1 MLNEELV
8 NKWQPVLD
16 HSDLPEIK
24 NHYRR
29 VVTAHMLE
37 QQENALKEQAS
48 VQGAGSTSLLG
59 ESTAPITIAGD
70 GGITSGNVQNFDP
83 VLISLVRRTAPNL
96 IAFDIMGVQPMSGPT
111 GLIFALRPT
120 YAKTGPQSGPYDA
133 TSNAFYNE
141 ANTGF
146 SAGATAGGAG
156 NLPAWASAGQSD
168 PFSAPGGANT
178 MFNSLSNHVGDDAIA
193 DRTGMSTSTAEGLGA
208 TGNDTIPSMSF
219 NIDKTSVTAVSR
231 ALKAE
236 YSVELAQD
244 LKAIHGLDAET
255 ELANILTTEI
265 NAEINREIVRKVY
278 FGCTGVAGVDAG
290 PTANVGGGQA
300 PGVLDGRWLVERFK
314 ALVFKIET
322 EANAIAKN
330 TRRGKGNFIIC
341 SSDVASALATAG
353 VLDPTAALTVDDTGS
368 TFAGTIGS
376 GMKVYIDPYSYTGDN
391 FVVVGYKGTSP
402 YDAGMFYC
410 PYVPL
415 QMVRAIGED
424 TFQPKIGFKTRYGVG
439 VNPFATDTG
448 AGGFALDTNNRYYRG
463 FAVTR
468 LSGAA

>member
-8 NKWQPVLD
+8 NKWQPVLE

-24 NHYRR
+24 NHYRK

-37 QQENALKEQAS
+37 AQENALREQHG
-48 VQGAGSTSLLG
+48 VQGVGSTSLLG
-59 ESTAPITIAGD
+59 ESTAPSTLAG
-70 GGITSGNVQNFDP
+70 GGSQAAGGNVDNFDP

-120 YAKTGPQSGPYDA
+120 YGKDINNQGGGA
-133 TSNAFYNE
+133 NAFYGE

-146 SAGATAGGAG
+146 SAGRDG
-156 NLPAWASAGQSD
+156 NLPAWASAGNDDSGSD
-168 PFSAPGGANT
+168 NATDRFFNDTGGAP
-178 MFNSLSNHVGDDAIA
+178 A
-193 DRTGMSTSTAEGLGA
+193 DRTGMTTTDAELLGDG
-208 TGNDTIPSMSF
+208 TNGVIPSMSF
-219 NIDKTSVTAVSR
+219 KIDKTSVTAVTRS
-231 ALKAE
+231 LKAE

-278 FGCTGVAGVDAG
+278 MGCTGVTAVDARG
-290 PTANVGGGQA
+290 TANVGGGGA
-300 PGVLDGRWLVERFK
+300 TGVLDGRWLVERFK
-314 ALVFKIET
+314 ALVYKIET

-341 SSDVASALATAG
+341 SSDVASALSTAG

-368 TFAGTIGS
+368 TFAGTIGA
-376 GMKVYIDPYSYTGDN
+376 GMKVYIDPYSYTGDD
-391 FVVVGYKGTSP
+391 FVCVGYKGTSP

-424 TFQPKIGFKTRYGVG
+424 NFQPKIGFKTRYGVG
-439 VNPFATDTG
+439 VNPFATSDG
-448 AGGFALDTNNRYYRG
+448 VAGYDIGRKNRYYRG
-463 FAVTR
+463 FAITN
-468 LSGAA
+468 LSGVA

>member
-8 NKWQPVLD
+8 NKWQPVLE

-24 NHYRR
+24 DSYRKI
-29 VVTAHMLE
+29 VTAHMLE
-37 QQENALKEQAS
+37 QQENALAEQAS

-59 ESTAPITIAGD
+59 ESSSPITQAQ
-70 GGITSGNVQNFDP
+70 NVDNFDP

-120 YAKTGPQSGPYDA
+120 YAKVQGGGDHANAPA
-133 TSNAFYNE
+133 NAFYNE

-146 SAGATAGGAG
+146 SAGAGAMAAFDS
-156 NLPAWASAGQSD
+156 NA
-168 PFSAPGGANT
+168 
-178 MFNSLSNHVGDDAIA
+178 MFQAAATEATVSFHQAAALA
-193 DRTGMSTSTAEGLGA
+193 TAEEWGSGDN
-208 TGNDTIPSMSF
+208 NDIPSMSF
-219 NIDKTSVTAVSR
+219 NIDKSQVTARTR

-265 NAEINREIVRKVY
+265 NAEINREIVRAVY
-278 FGCTGVAGVDAG
+278 LTATGSAAVSARASG
-290 PTANVGGGQA
+290 PRGNVGFTDSNLGA
-300 PGVLDGRWLVERFK
+300 LDGRWLVERFK
-314 ALVFKIET
+314 ALVYKIET

-330 TRRGKGNFIIC
+330 TRRGKGNFIMC
-341 SSDVASALATAG
+341 TADVASALATAG
-353 VLDPTAALTVDDTGS
+353 VLDPSAALTVDDTGS

-376 GMKVYIDPYSYTGDN
+376 GMKVYIDPYSITGDD
-391 FVVVGYKGTSP
+391 FVCVGYKGTSP

-424 TFQPKIGFKTRYGVG
+424 NFQPKIGFKTRYGIG
-439 VNPFATDTG
+439 LNPFATATG
-448 AGGFALDTNNRYYRG
+448 TAAIAIGNNNRYYRG
-463 FAVTR
+463 FAIDN
-468 LSGAA
+468 LAG

>member
-1 MLNEELV
+1 MLNEQLI

-16 HSDLPEIK
+16 HGDLPEIK
-24 NHYRR
+24 DHYRK

-37 QQENALKEQAS
+37 QQEIAMREQAA
-48 VQGAGSTSLLG
+48 VTGAGSASLLG
-59 ESTAPITIAGD
+59 ESTAPEAVTANA
-70 GGITSGNVQNFDP
+70 SKFDP

-120 YAKTGPQSGPYDA
+120 YGKQGTQGTAGTVGA
-133 TSNAFYNE
+133 NAFYNE

-146 SAGATAGGAG
+146 SASRAG
-156 NLPAWASAGQSD
+156 NLPAWASVLGSE
-168 PFSAPGGANT
+168 ANAANV
-178 MFNSLSNHVGDDAIA
+178 MFKSVASEALIA
-193 DRTGMSTSTAEGLGA
+193 DRTGAATATAEGWGA
-208 TGNDTIPSMSF
+208 SGNDAIPSMSF
-219 NIDKTSVTAVSR
+219 SIDKAQVTAVSR

-278 FGCTGVAGVDAG
+278 TTCTGVASVDARG
-290 PTANVGGGQA
+290 SAPSGNNAAGLGQ
-300 PGVLDGRWLVERFK
+300 LDGRWLIERFK
-314 ALVFKIET
+314 SLVYKVET

-341 SSDVASALATAG
+341 SSDVASALSTAG

-368 TFAGTIGS
+368 TFAGTIGA
-376 GMKVYIDPYSYTGDN
+376 GLKVYIDPYSFTGDD

-424 TFQPKIGFKTRYGVG
+424 NFQPKIGFKTRYGVG

-448 AGGFALDTNNRYYRG
+448 AAGVALDTNNRYYRG
-463 FAVTR
+463 FAVNY
-468 LSGAA
+468 LSGV

>member
-1 MLNEELV
+1 MLNEELI

-16 HSDLPEIK
+16 HEDLPQIK
-24 NHYRR
+24 NHYRK
-29 VVTAHMLE
+29 VVTAQMLE
-37 QQENALKEQAS
+37 QQEQAMREQAN
-48 VQGAGSTSLLG
+48 VQGAGSASLLG
-59 ESTAPITIAGD
+59 ESSTPETLTANAD
-70 GGITSGNVQNFDP
+70 KFDP

-120 YAKTGPQSGPYDA
+120 YGTGVNGVADGA
-133 TSNAFYNE
+133 NAFYTE

-146 SAGATAGGAG
+146 SAGTNG
-156 NLPAWASAGQSD
+156 NLPAWASQNSSD
-168 PFSAPGGANT
+168 DGYGNSANV
-178 MFNSLSNHVGDDAIA
+178 MFNAAAAEGLNAI
-193 DRTGMSTSTAEGLGA
+193 RTGAATDTAEGWGGA
-208 TGNDTIPSMSF
+208 AFGSNPTTQIPSMSF
-219 NIDKTSVTAVSR
+219 QIDKTTVTAVSR

-265 NAEINREIVRKVY
+265 NAEINREIVRSVY
-278 FGCTGVAGVDAG
+278 MSCTGVDAVDG
-290 PTANVGGGQA
+290 RGTANISQLAGTT
-300 PGVLDGRWLVERFK
+300 GVLDGRWLIERFK
-314 ALVFKIET
+314 ALVYKIET

-376 GMKVYIDPYSYTGDN
+376 GMKVYIDPYSYTGDD
-391 FVVVGYKGTSP
+391 FIVVGYKGTSP

-424 TFQPKIGFKTRYGVG
+424 NFQPKIGFKTRYGVG
-439 VNPFATDTG
+439 INPFATNDTRATG
-448 AGGFALDTNNRYYRG
+448 PAVGQSNRYYRG
-463 FAVTR
+463 FAVNYLNGVT
-468 LSGAA
+468 L

>member
-16 HSDLPEIK
+16 HGDLPEIK
-24 NHYRR
+24 NHYRK

-37 QQENALKEQAS
+37 QQENALREQAS
-48 VQGAGSTSLLG
+48 VQGVGSASLLG
-59 ESTAPITIAGD
+59 ESTMPSTIAG
-70 GGITSGNVQNFDP
+70 GGSQATGGNVDNFDP

-120 YAKTGPQSGPYDA
+120 YDNHGIQGAGASSGA
-133 TSNAFYNE
+133 NAFFGE

-146 SAGATAGGAG
+146 SANRAG
-156 NLPAWASAGQSD
+156 NLPAWAS
-168 PFSAPGGANT
+168 PGNDHTDSGDAANV
-178 MFNSLSNHVGDDAIA
+178 MFRSVASEGLAAN
-193 DRTGMSTSTAEGLGA
+193 RTGGTTTQGEGWGS
-208 TGNDTIPSMSF
+208 GSNFSIPSMSF
-219 NIDKTSVTAVSR
+219 KIDKSSVTAVTR

-265 NAEINREIVRKVY
+265 NAEINREIVRSIY
-278 FGCTGVAGVDAG
+278 TTCTGVTGIDARASR
-290 PTANVGGGQA
+290 PTGNSDFGH
-300 PGVLDGRWLVERFK
+300 PSLGVLDGRWLVERFK
-314 ALVFKIET
+314 ALVYKVET

-353 VLDPTAALTVDDTGS
+353 VLDPTPALTVDDTGS

-376 GMKVYIDPYSYTGDN
+376 GMKVYIDPYSYTGDD
-391 FVVVGYKGTSP
+391 FIVVGYKGTSP

-424 TFQPKIGFKTRYGVG
+424 NFQPKIGFKTRYGVG
-439 VNPFATDTG
+439 VNPFATDYGTAVRDIG
-448 AGGFALDTNNRYYRG
+448 KNNRYYRG
-463 FAVTR
+463 FGITY
-468 LSGAA
+468 LNGATI

>member
-16 HSDLPEIK
+16 HGDLPEIK
-24 NHYRR
+24 DSYRKI
-29 VVTAHMLE
+29 VTAHMLE
-37 QQENALKEQAS
+37 QQETALAEQAS

-59 ESTAPITIAGD
+59 ESSSPITQVANID
-70 GGITSGNVQNFDP
+70 TFDP

-120 YAKTGPQSGPYDA
+120 YAKVQGGGTAGVDA
-133 TSNAFYNE
+133 NAFYSE

-146 SAGATAGGAG
+146 SAGDNAMTAFGANLFFQGAASEMSFHQAAATA
-156 NLPAWASAGQSD
+156 
-168 PFSAPGGANT
+168 
-178 MFNSLSNHVGDDAIA
+178 
-193 DRTGMSTSTAEGLGA
+193 TAEEWGSG
-208 TGNDTIPSMSF
+208 TNNDIPSMSF
-219 NIDKTSVTAVSR
+219 NIDKSQVTARTR

-265 NAEINREIVRKVY
+265 NAEINREIVRSVY
-278 FGCTGVAGVDAG
+278 MTATGSAAVSARASG
-290 PTANVGGGQA
+290 PRGNVGFTDSNLGA
-300 PGVLDGRWLVERFK
+300 LDGRWLVERFK
-314 ALVFKIET
+314 ALVYKIET

-330 TRRGKGNFIIC
+330 TRRGKGNFIMC
-341 SSDVASALATAG
+341 TSDVASALATAG
-353 VLDPTAALTVDDTGS
+353 VLDPTAALTIDDTGS

-376 GMKVYIDPYSYTGDN
+376 GMKVYIDPYSITGDD
-391 FVVVGYKGTSP
+391 FVCVGYKGTSP

-424 TFQPKIGFKTRYGVG
+424 NFQPKIGFKTRYGVG
-439 VNPFATDTG
+439 LNPFATDTG
-448 AGGFALDTNNRYYRG
+448 TGDIAVGNNNRYYRG
-463 FAVTR
+463 FAITN
-468 LSGAA
+468 LAG

>member
-16 HSDLPEIK
+16 HEDLPQIK
-24 NHYRR
+24 NHYRK

-37 QQENALKEQAS
+37 QQENALKEQAG
-48 VQGAGSTSLLG
+48 VQGVGSTSLLG
-59 ESTAPITIAGD
+59 ESTAPETVTA
-70 GGITSGNVQNFDP
+70 NVDKFNP

-120 YAKTGPQSGPYDA
+120 YGEGVTGTSGGSGA
-133 TSNAFYNE
+133 NAFYNE

-146 SAGATAGGAG
+146 SAGAAG
-156 NLPAWASAGQSD
+156 NLPAWASADSTDSGYGN
-168 PFSAPGGANT
+168 SANA
-178 MFNSLSNHVGDDAIA
+178 MFNASNGEGLLG
-193 DRTGMSTSTAEGLGA
+193 DRTGMATNLAESLGTTA
-208 TGNDTIPSMSF
+208 TNKIPSMSF
-219 NIDKTSVTAVSR
+219 QIDKSTVEAVSR
-231 ALKAE
+231 SLKAE

-278 FGCTGVAGVDAG
+278 FGCTGVDAVDG
-290 PTANVGGGQA
+290 RGTANISGQA
-300 PGVLDGRWLVERFK
+300 GSTGVLDGRWLIERFK
-314 ALVFKIET
+314 ALVYKVET

-341 SSDVASALATAG
+341 SSDVASALSTAG

-368 TFAGTIGS
+368 TFAGTIGA
-376 GMKVYIDPYSYTGDN
+376 GMKVYIDPYSYTGDD
-391 FVVVGYKGTSP
+391 FICVGYKGTSP

-424 TFQPKIGFKTRYGVG
+424 NFQPKIGFKTRYGIG

-448 AGGFALDTNNRYYRG
+448 AGGFSLDTNNRYYRG
-463 FAVTR
+463 FAVNYLNGVTE
-468 LSGAA
+468 

>member
-8 NKWQPVLD
+8 NKWQPVLE

-24 NHYRR
+24 DSYRKI
-29 VVTAHMLE
+29 VTAHMLE
-37 QQENALKEQAS
+37 QQENALAEQAS

-59 ESTAPITIAGD
+59 ESSSPVTQV
-70 GGITSGNVQNFDP
+70 GNVDNFDP

-120 YAKTGPQSGPYDA
+120 YANELGG
-133 TSNAFYNE
+133 TSRSANAFYDE

-146 SAGATAGGAG
+146 SAGSGPMDAFDANNFFAAAGGHTDAPTFHQAAATDNAEEWG
-156 NLPAWASAGQSD
+156 SD
-168 PFSAPGGANT
+168 DS
-178 MFNSLSNHVGDDAIA
+178 NS
-193 DRTGMSTSTAEGLGA
+193 
-208 TGNDTIPSMSF
+208 IPSMSF
-219 NIDKTSVTAVSR
+219 NIDKSQVTARTR

-265 NAEINREIVRKVY
+265 NAEINREIVRAVY
-278 FGCTGVAGVDAG
+278 MTATGSASVSARASG
-290 PTANVGGGQA
+290 PRGNVGFTDSNIGA
-300 PGVLDGRWLVERFK
+300 LDGRWLVERFK
-314 ALVFKIET
+314 SLVYKIET

-330 TRRGKGNFIIC
+330 TRRGKGNFIMC
-341 SSDVASALATAG
+341 TADVASALATAG

-376 GMKVYIDPYSYTGDN
+376 GMKVYIDPYSITGED
-391 FVVVGYKGTSP
+391 FVCVGYKGTSP

-424 TFQPKIGFKTRYGVG
+424 NFQPKIGFKTRYGIG
-439 VNPFATDTG
+439 LNPFATSTHTG
-448 AGGFALDTNNRYYRG
+448 TIAVGNDNRYYRG
-463 FAVTR
+463 FALTN
-468 LSGAA
+468 LAG

>member
-1 MLNEELV
+1 MLNEELI

-16 HSDLPEIK
+16 HEDLPQIK
-24 NHYRR
+24 NNYRK

-37 QQENALKEQAS
+37 QQERAMREQAD
-48 VQGAGSTSLLG
+48 VQGAGSASLLG
-59 ESTAPITIAGD
+59 ESSVPTTIAGD
-70 GGITSGNVQNFDP
+70 GGNVSGNVQNFDP

-111 GLIFALRPT
+111 GLIFALKPT
-120 YAKTGPQSGPYDA
+120 YARDVDGNTDEAYKA
-133 TSNAFYNE
+133 NAFYSE

-146 SAGATAGGAG
+146 SAGKGG
-156 NLPAWASAGQSD
+156 NDPAWASQGNGLGS
-168 PFSAPGGANT
+168 
-178 MFNSLSNHVGDDAIA
+178 DAINSMFTGSGTI
-193 DRTGMSTSTAEGLGA
+193 RTGAATETAELWG
-208 TGNDTIPSMSF
+208 TGSKEIPSMSF
-219 NIDKTSVTAVSR
+219 EIDKTTVTAVTR

-236 YSVELAQD
+236 YTVELAQD

-265 NAEINREIVRKVY
+265 NAEINREIVRSIY
-278 FGCTGVAGVDAG
+278 MSCTGVTAVDG
-290 PTANVGGGQA
+290 RGTANIGQDGA
-300 PGVLDGRWLVERFK
+300 TGVLDGRWLVERFK
-314 ALVFKIET
+314 ALVYKIET

-376 GMKVYIDPYSYTGDN
+376 GMKVYIDPYSYTGDD
-391 FVVVGYKGTSP
+391 FIVVGYKGTSP

-424 TFQPKIGFKTRYGVG
+424 NFQPKIGFKTRYGVG

-448 AGGFALDTNNRYYRG
+448 ASGVSVNQNNRYYRG
-463 FAVTR
+463 FAVQYLNGVTQ
-468 LSGAA
+468 

>member
-8 NKWQPVLD
+8 TKWQPVLE

-24 NHYRR
+24 NHYRK

-37 QQENALKEQAS
+37 AQENALREQHG
-48 VQGAGSTSLLG
+48 VQGVGSTSLLG
-59 ESTAPITIAGD
+59 ESTAPTTIAGD
-70 GGITSGNVQNFDP
+70 GGISSGNVQNFDP

-120 YAKTGPQSGPYDA
+120 YSTDSKGVNSGA
-133 TSNAFYNE
+133 NAFYGE

-146 SAGATAGGAG
+146 SAGADG
-156 NLPAWASAGQSD
+156 NLPAWASAGNDDSS
-168 PFSAPGGANT
+168 SAAATDRFFNDTGGAP
-178 MFNSLSNHVGDDAIA
+178 L
-193 DRTGMSTSTAEGLGA
+193 DRSGMATATGEGLGS
-208 TGNDTIPSMSF
+208 GSNDVIPSMSF
-219 NIDKTSVTAVSR
+219 KIDKTSVTAVTRS
-231 ALKAE
+231 LKAE

-278 FGCTGVAGVDAG
+278 MGCTGVAAVDARG
-290 PTANVGGGQA
+290 TANVGHDGA
-300 PGVLDGRWLVERFK
+300 TGVLDGRWLVERFK
-314 ALVFKIET
+314 ALVYKIET

-341 SSDVASALATAG
+341 SSDVASALSTAG
-353 VLDPTAALTVDDTGS
+353 VLDSTAALTVDDTGS

-376 GMKVYIDPYSYTGDN
+376 GMKVYIDPYSYTGDD
-391 FVVVGYKGTSP
+391 FVCVGYKGTSP

-424 TFQPKIGFKTRYGVG
+424 NFQPKIGFKTRYGVG
-439 VNPFATDTG
+439 VNPFATSSGVAPYDVG
-448 AGGFALDTNNRYYRG
+448 KNNRYFRG
-463 FAVTR
+463 FAITN
-468 LSGAA
+468 LSGVA

>member
-1 MLNEELV
+1 MLNEELI

-16 HSDLPEIK
+16 HEDLPQIK
-24 NHYRR
+24 NHYRK
-29 VVTAHMLE
+29 VVTAQMLE
-37 QQENALKEQAS
+37 QQEQAMREQAN
-48 VQGAGSTSLLG
+48 VQGAGSASLLG
-59 ESTAPITIAGD
+59 ESSAPETLTANAD
-70 GGITSGNVQNFDP
+70 KFDP

-120 YAKTGPQSGPYDA
+120 YGTGKSGAAPGEA
-133 TSNAFYNE
+133 NAFYDE

-146 SAGATAGGAG
+146 SAAAGG
-156 NLPAWASAGQSD
+156 NRPAWTGLNVS
-168 PFSAPGGANT
+168 NT
-178 MFNSLSNHVGDDAIA
+178 MFDHDESQAASQSI
-193 DRTGMSTSTAEGLGA
+193 RTGMETSVGEGLGTSA
-208 TGNDTIPSMSF
+208 TNKIPSMSF
-219 NIDKTSVTAVSR
+219 QIDKTTVTAVTR

-265 NAEINREIVRKVY
+265 NAEINREIVRSVY
-278 FGCTGVAGVDAG
+278 MSCTGVPAVDG
-290 PTANVGGGQA
+290 RGTANVGSDGNT
-300 PGVLDGRWLVERFK
+300 GVLDGRWLVERFK
-314 ALVFKIET
+314 ALVYKIET

-376 GMKVYIDPYSYTGDN
+376 GMKVYIDPYSYTGDD
-391 FVVVGYKGTSP
+391 FIVVGYKGTSP

-424 TFQPKIGFKTRYGVG
+424 NFQPKIGFKTRYGVG
-439 VNPFATDTG
+439 VNPFATSSGTATVGVGND
-448 AGGFALDTNNRYYRG
+448 NRYYRG
-463 FAVTR
+463 FAVTY
-468 LSGAA
+468 LNGVTA

>member
-1 MLNEELV
+1 MLNEQLV
-8 NKWQPVLD
+8 NKWQPVLE
-16 HSDLPEIK
+16 HEDLPQIK
-24 NHYRR
+24 DHYRK

-37 QQENALKEQAS
+37 QQMDALKEQAD

-59 ESTAPITIAGD
+59 ESTAPETVTANAD
-70 GGITSGNVQNFDP
+70 KFDP

-120 YAKTGPQSGPYDA
+120 YGTTGTGVDLSS
-133 TSNAFYNE
+133 SNAFYDE

-146 SAGATAGGAG
+146 SASADG
-156 NLPAWASAGQSD
+156 NLPAWTAKD
-168 PFSAPGGANT
+168 VANT
-178 MFNSLSNHVGDDAIA
+178 MFDHDESQAASQAI
-193 DRTGMSTSTAEGLGA
+193 RTGMLTSDAEALGNA
-208 TGNDTIPSMSF
+208 TTNKIPSMSF
-219 NIDKTSVTAVSR
+219 QIDKTTVTAVSR

-265 NAEINREIVRKVY
+265 NAEINREIVRSVY
-278 FGCTGVAGVDAG
+278 MSCTGVQAVDG
-290 PTANVGGGQA
+290 RGTANVGHDTNT
-300 PGVLDGRWLVERFK
+300 GVLDGRWLVERFK
-314 ALVFKIET
+314 ALVYKIET

-376 GMKVYIDPYSYTGDN
+376 GMKVYIDPYSYTGDD
-391 FVVVGYKGTSP
+391 FIVVGYKGTSP

-424 TFQPKIGFKTRYGVG
+424 NFQPKIGFKTRYGVG

-448 AGGFALDTNNRYYRG
+448 ASGVSVNQNNRYYRG
-463 FAVTR
+463 FAVNYLNGVTR
-468 LSGAA
+468 

>member
-16 HSDLPEIK
+16 HGDLPEIK
-24 NHYRR
+24 DSYRK

-37 QQENALKEQAS
+37 QQEKALQEQAS
-48 VQGAGSTSLLG
+48 VQGAGSSSLLG
-59 ESTAPITIAGD
+59 ESLSPETVSA
-70 GGITSGNVQNFDP
+70 NVDKFDP

-120 YAKTGPQSGPYDA
+120 YGKDQGGGT
-133 TSNAFYNE
+133 TSPTTNAFYNE

-146 SAGATAGGAG
+146 SAGDGPMT
-156 NLPAWASAGQSD
+156 
-168 PFSAPGGANT
+168 PFGANLFFAGAT
-178 MFNSLSNHVGDDAIA
+178 SEFNFHKAAV
-193 DRTGMSTSTAEGLGA
+193 TGTAEVWGGDA
-208 TGNDTIPSMSF
+208 GTGQIPSMSF
-219 NIDKTSVTAVSR
+219 NIDKAQVTARTR

-265 NAEINREIVRKVY
+265 NAEINREIVRSVY
-278 FGCTGVAGVDAG
+278 MTASDSGQISARASG
-290 PTANVGGGQA
+290 PRGNVGFTDSNIGQ
-300 PGVLDGRWLVERFK
+300 LDGRWLVERFK
-314 ALVFKIET
+314 SLVFKIET

-330 TRRGKGNFIIC
+330 TRRGKGNFIMC
-341 SSDVASALATAG
+341 TADVASALATAG

-376 GMKVYIDPYSYTGDN
+376 GMKVYIDPYSLTGGD
-391 FVVVGYKGTSP
+391 FVCVGYKGSSP

-415 QMVRAIGED
+415 QMVRAIGEE
-424 TFQPKIGFKTRYGVG
+424 TFQPKIGFKTRYGIG
-439 VNPFATDTG
+439 LNPFATDAG
-448 AGGFALDTNNRYYRG
+448 AQEIGLGNRNRYYRG
-463 FAVTR
+463 FAITD
-468 LSGAA
+468 LAG

>member
-16 HSDLPEIK
+16 HGDLPEIK
-24 NHYRR
+24 NHYRK

-37 QQENALKEQAS
+37 AQENALREQAG
-48 VQGAGSTSLLG
+48 VQGVGSTSLLG
-59 ESTAPITIAGD
+59 EASTAPQTVAGD
-70 GGITSGNVQNFDP
+70 AQNFDP

-120 YAKTGPQSGPYDA
+120 YSKDKHNNAATGA
-133 TSNAFYNE
+133 NAFYSE

-146 SAGATAGGAG
+146 SAGVGG
-156 NLPAWASAGQSD
+156 NLPAWASV
-168 PFSAPGGANT
+168 PGSGAAAANL
-178 MFNSLSNHVGDDAIA
+178 MFNAVSSEAIA
-193 DRTGMSTSTAEGLGA
+193 DRTGMSRSDGELLGSTNGV
-208 TGNDTIPSMSF
+208 IPAMSF
-219 NIDKTSVTAVSR
+219 KIDKTSVTAVTR

-278 FGCTGVAGVDAG
+278 MGCTGVAGVDAG
-290 PTANVGGGQA
+290 PTANVGGAQV

-353 VLDPTAALTVDDTGS
+353 VLDPSAALTVDDTGS

-376 GMKVYIDPYSYTGDN
+376 GMKVYIDPYSYTGDD
-391 FVVVGYKGTSP
+391 FIVVGYKGTSP

-424 TFQPKIGFKTRYGVG
+424 NFQPKIGFKTRYGVG

-448 AGGFALDTNNRYYRG
+448 VGGYELNTNNRYYRG
-463 FAVTR
+463 FAVTK
-468 LSGAA
+468 LAGVA

>member
-8 NKWQPVLD
+8 QKWQPVLD

-24 NHYRR
+24 NHYRK

-37 QQENALKEQAS
+37 QQENALREQAS
-48 VQGAGSTSLLG
+48 VTGAGSASLLG
-59 ESTAPITIAGD
+59 ESAVPTTIAGD

-120 YAKTGPQSGPYDA
+120 YSTDAQTSGNEGA
-133 TSNAFYNE
+133 NAFYNE

-146 SAGATAGGAG
+146 SAGKAG
-156 NLPAWASAGQSD
+156 NLPAWAEGSANAMFREGETEEGLAD
-168 PFSAPGGANT
+168 IKAGAAT
-178 MFNSLSNHVGDDAIA
+178 A
-193 DRTGMSTSTAEGLGA
+193 TAELWGT
-208 TGNDTIPSMSF
+208 TGDVIPSMSF
-219 NIDKTSVTAVSR
+219 KIDKTSVTAVTR

-265 NAEINREIVRKVY
+265 NAEINREIVRSIY
-278 FGCTGVAGVDAG
+278 TTCTGVTGIDARASR
-290 PTANVGGGQA
+290 PTGNSDFGH
-300 PGVLDGRWLVERFK
+300 PSLGVLDGRWLVERFK
-314 ALVFKIET
+314 ALVYKVET

-353 VLDPTAALTVDDTGS
+353 VLDPTPALTVDDTGS

-376 GMKVYIDPYSYTGDN
+376 GMKVYIDPYSYTGDD
-391 FVVVGYKGTSP
+391 FIVVGYKGTSP

-424 TFQPKIGFKTRYGVG
+424 NFQPKIGFKTRYGVG
-439 VNPFATDTG
+439 VNPFATDYGTAVRDIG
-448 AGGFALDTNNRYYRG
+448 KNNRYYRG
-463 FAVTR
+463 FGITY
-468 LSGAA
+468 LNGATI

>member
-1 MLNEELV
+1 MLNEQLV

-16 HSDLPEIK
+16 HEDMPEIK
-24 NHYRR
+24 ESYRK

-37 QQENALKEQAS
+37 QQETAMREEAHN
-48 VQGAGSTSLLG
+48 VGSASLLG
-59 ESTAPITIAGD
+59 ESTVPTTIAGD

-120 YAKTGPQSGPYDA
+120 YANDNDGNDLS
-133 TSNAFYNE
+133 TSNAFYDE
-141 ANTGF
+141 ANSAF
-146 SAGATAGGAG
+146 SSGQGPDVPGSSLSAPASGSEVFIANTFLSSDAKPAAEAATLSGVTGAG
-156 NLPAWASAGQSD
+156 TADAEAWG
-168 PFSAPGGANT
+168 
-178 MFNSLSNHVGDDAIA
+178 
-193 DRTGMSTSTAEGLGA
+193 TGSVE
-208 TGNDTIPSMSF
+208 IPSMSF
-219 NIDKTSVTAVSR
+219 QIDKSSVTAKTR

-236 YSVELAQD
+236 YTVELAQD

-265 NAEINREIVRKVY
+265 NAEINREIVRSIY
-278 FGCTGVAGVDAG
+278 FGAKEATVVDAG
-290 PTANVGGGQA
+290 SYSNGIAKN
-300 PGVLDGRWLVERFK
+300 LDGRWLVERFK
-314 ALVFKIET
+314 SLVYKIET
-322 EANAIAKN
+322 EANIVAKE

-341 SSDVASALATAG
+341 SSDVASALNVAG
-353 VLDPTAALTVDDTGS
+353 VLDPSAALTVDDTGS
-368 TFAGTIGS
+368 TFAGTVGA
-376 GMKVYIDPYSYTGDN
+376 GMKVYIDPYTVATDD

-424 TFQPKIGFKTRYGVG
+424 NFQPKIGFKTRYGMG
-439 VNPFATDTG
+439 VNPFAQGNTKTQ
-448 AGGFALDTNNRYYRG
+448 AILANSNRYYRG
-463 FAVTR
+463 FVIQNLA
-468 LSGAA
+468 GGQ